1 MHNGDVASRELLS
14 RTVDSLIAPA
24 SRDYQESEGFLNCAF
39 SSANCCLRLLQ
50 VNRPLTMKK
59 EGIQTRNRKL
69 SSKSKKKK
77 AGGCLGLGGVMGD
90 MIKASG
96 HLDLDNKPFHSG
108 FGSPMGTSQHHHTM
122 HPAMQHYMY
131 HTGVGVAGGL
141 HQGFAPPAPPP
152 IHPHSHSHSHSHH
165 MTSLQGLQL
174 AATTNAMVSTR
185 LLPSPAIDQRLRP
198 PIIDQDLPRRVCRFL
213 LGRKPNLISCNYLAI
228 AKRYDHVI

>member
-1 MHNGDVASRELLS
+1 YDDRQNLKRQRDGCDICVFSFPKLS
-14 RTVDSLIAPA
+14 LQSAARRAGTS
-24 SRDYQESEGFLNCAF
+24 C
-39 SSANCCLRLLQ
+39 ANCKTATTTLWRRNQAGEPVCNACGLYYKLHN

-108 FGSPMGTSQHHHTM
+108 FGAPMGTSQHHHTM

-174 AATTNAMVSTR
+174 ATTNAMTGWRSEYT
-185 LLPSPAIDQRLRP
+185 
-198 PIIDQDLPRRVCRFL
+198 
-213 LGRKPNLISCNYLAI
+213 
-228 AKRYDHVI
+228 

>member
-1 MHNGDVASRELLS
+1 MEQKYIAIIEVTEGILS
-14 RTVDSLIAPA
+14 YIAKVKSGRDDRATIVRKRHRDGCDICVFSFPKLSLQSAA
-24 SRDYQESEGFLNCAF
+24 RRAGTSC
-39 SSANCCLRLLQ
+39 ANCKTATTTLWRRNQAGEPVCNACGLYYKLHN

-174 AATTNAMVSTR
+174 AATTNAMTGWRSEYT
-185 LLPSPAIDQRLRP
+185 
-198 PIIDQDLPRRVCRFL
+198 
-213 LGRKPNLISCNYLAI
+213 
-228 AKRYDHVI
+228 

>member
-1 MHNGDVASRELLS
+1 
-14 RTVDSLIAPA
+14 
-24 SRDYQESEGFLNCAF
+24 
-39 SSANCCLRLLQ
+39 
-50 VNRPLTMKK
+50 MKK

-174 AATTNAMVSTR
+174 AATTNMVSAR
-185 LLPSPAIDQRLRP
+185 LLPSSAIDQRLRP

-213 LGRKPNLISCNYLAI
+213 SGREPSLTCCNYLAI
-228 AKRYDHVI
+228 AKRYDRVI

>member
-1 MHNGDVASRELLS
+1 ARVVGIGGTVSVDVKPTHYSLSAVSESFLLPQLALEMVDADALSTIVHAGRLDGLS
-14 RTVDSLIAPA
+14 RR
-24 SRDYQESEGFLNCAF
+24 SRKSF
-39 SSANCCLRLLQ
+39 

-174 AATTNAMVSTR
+174 AATTNAMVSAR
-185 LLPSPAIDQRLRP
+185 LLPSSAIGQRLRP
-198 PIIDQDLPRRVCRFL
+198 PIIDQDLPRVEFVDFSLGSVNRV
-213 LGRKPNLISCNYLAI
+213 
-228 AKRYDHVI
+228 

>member
-1 MHNGDVASRELLS
+1 
-14 RTVDSLIAPA
+14 
-24 SRDYQESEGFLNCAF
+24 
-39 SSANCCLRLLQ
+39 
-50 VNRPLTMKK
+50 
-59 EGIQTRNRKL
+59 
-69 SSKSKKKK
+69 
-77 AGGCLGLGGVMGD
+77 MGD

-108 FGSPMGTSQHHHTM
+108 FGSPMGKLGLLKNLGIFESAYLEPPSLSVATAPGLPATRGVVPLPAPYSPVAGERLNGNGGLIVVAGTSQHHHTM

-174 AATTNAMVSTR
+174 AATTNAMVSGHYRFHPTR
-185 LLPSPAIDQRLRP
+185 SSLWSRGD
-198 PIIDQDLPRRVCRFL
+198 
-213 LGRKPNLISCNYLAI
+213 KP
-228 AKRYDHVI
+228 VVP

>member
-1 MHNGDVASRELLS
+1 MIFFDVIIFVNDSVQPKRIHYVPRDLLCE
-14 RTVDSLIAPA
+14 IH
-24 SRDYQESEGFLNCAF
+24 GH
-39 SSANCCLRLLQ
+39 
-50 VNRPLTMKK
+50 
-59 EGIQTRNRKL
+59 RKSFKRATL
-69 SSKSKKKK
+69 PII
-77 AGGCLGLGGVMGD
+77 V
-90 MIKASG
+90 
-96 HLDLDNKPFHSG
+96 P
-108 FGSPMGTSQHHHTM
+108 GTSQHHHTM

-174 AATTNAMVSTR
+174 AATTNAMVSAR

-198 PIIDQDLPRRVCRFL
+198 PIIDQDLPRRICRFL
-213 LGRKPNLISCNYLAI
+213 LGREPSLISCNYLAI